1 MKRKPRQP
9 KKDIKIL
16 KMNYG
21 ESIICQT
28 RRDGDFYIITTPM
41 QMVQMPIFGKDGN
54 VSGSEICFRDW
65 IEGSLEDEFRIP
77 VSSVLV
83 ETFPE
88 RTIRVLYEKMIKH
101 DRMPFMEQEF
111 NVSSDFVDKVSDI
124 IRGVSGG
131 LSGPPAQ
138 ERIND
143 EDDDLD
149 GGWRDV
155 PPRFRM

>member
-1 MKRKPRQP
+1 MKKKPRQP
-9 KKDIKIL
+9 KNDIKIL
-16 KMNYG
+16 KMTYG
-21 ESIICQT
+21 ESIICRV
-28 RRDGDFYIITTPM
+28 RRDGDFYVITSPM
-41 QMVQMPIFGKDGN
+41 QMVHMPVFGKDGN

-65 IEGSLEDEFRIP
+65 IEGSIEDEFRIP
-77 VSSVLV
+77 ATSVLV

-88 RTIRVLYEKMIKH
+88 RSIRVLYEKMMKQ
-101 DRMPFMEQEF
+101 DRMPFTEEDLRA
-111 NVSSDFVDKVSDI
+111 SSDFIDKVSDI

-131 LSGPPAQ
+131 LSGPPPQ